1 MKFMSP
7 SLRPTS
13 KDVLLNGGSYSD
25 SPSALYSVAP
35 NVWRGAQ
42 SLFSPFGR
50 FSIPGGG
57 IKTPI
62 FPQINIPV
70 GLSIPRIPTPIKPV
84 TGVPPLVP
92 SANWK
97 AKTPFP
103 PAIDRRDQPS
113 NKEIIRNPDPVKPI
127 VTRAELIKQ
136 LNAPG
141 ITFAEI
147 QRIRALLAGM
157 GVAGGAAVER
167 RTVQQIADTAIGMGQ
182 SLTLGGPGGLVKP
195 PGGFIAGPSPGPINI
210 PKPPFFGTKN
220 GAKPMADLGDL
231 FGNLATTY
239 IQAKYGQTGSYN
251 GYRTPDYQ
259 RPAWQVP
266 GTDIEIEGDI
276 PFIDI
281 GRAKKRGCRRR
292 RKRLATLSD
301 IKDLAA
307 LKSVLGG
314 GKAFETWIATH
325 S

>member
-25 SPSALYSVAP
+25 SPGRLYSVAP

-42 SLFSPFGR
+42 SLFPPFGR

-57 IKTPI
+57 IKIPI
-62 FPQINIPV
+62 FPKINIPV
-70 GLSIPRIPTPIKPV
+70 GLAIPRIPTPIEPV
-84 TGVPPLVP
+84 TSIPTLVP
-92 SANWK
+92 AVT
-97 AKTPFP
+97 APTTTTLP
-103 PAIDRRDQPS
+103 PAIDRRDETQ
-113 NKEIIRNPDPVKPI
+113 NEAVIPI
-127 VTRAELIKQ
+127 VTREQLIKQ
-136 LNAPG
+136 LNKPG

-157 GVAGGAAVER
+157 GVTGG
-167 RTVQQIADTAIGMGQ
+167 RTVQQIADTAIGMGGPC
-182 SLTLGGPGGLVKP
+182 LPGELPHMGGCPTAPLSIPTP
-195 PGGFIAGPSPGPINI
+195 PT
-210 PKPPFFGTKN
+210 PPFFGTKN

-239 IQAKYGQTGSYN
+239 IQAKYGQQQPVSFN
-251 GYRTPDYQ
+251 GYTQ
-259 RPAWQVP
+259 PAFQIP
-266 GTDIEIEGDI
+266 GTEFDISGDI
-276 PFIDI
+276 PFVDI
-281 GRAKKRGCRRR
+281 GRKKRCPRRR